1 MEITLSVA
9 ELFLLSWAICV
20 TIVAGYFY
28 FDNKKL
34 AFMCVAMSLTLRDIA
49 DGKATA
55 EMQDGVLNI
64 KRILPL
70 SKNER

>member
-1 MEITLSVA
+1 MEITLSAA
-9 ELFLLSWAICV
+9 ELFLLSWSVCATV
-20 TIVAGYFY
+20 AAGYFY

-55 EMQDGVLNI
+55 EMKDGVLNI
-64 KRILPL
+64 TRVLPL

>member
-1 MEITLSVA
+1 MEITLSAA
-9 ELFLLSWAICV
+9 ELFLLSWAVCA
-20 TIVAGYFY
+20 TLVAGYFY
-28 FDNKKL
+28 FEVKKL
-34 AFMCVAMSLTLRDIA
+34 AFMLLAISLTLRDIA

-55 EMQDGVLNI
+55 EMKDGMLNI

>member
-9 ELFLLSWAICV
+9 ELFLLSWSVCATV
-20 TIVAGYFY
+20 IVGVCYFEV
-28 FDNKKL
+28 KKL
-34 AFMCVAMSLTLRDIA
+34 TFMLIAMSLTLRDIA

-55 EMQDGVLNI
+55 EMKDGVLNI
-64 KRILPL
+64 KRVLPL